1 MEKKS
6 TDGYNVH
13 IGEIIKKEFHERCI
27 NQAKLARVI
36 GCSGGNINKIFGRNS
51 IDTELLLRI
60 SITIGV
66 NLFEPY
72 NKIMRNGAKSLLDN
86 ILSELLSA

>member
-6 TDGYNVH
+6 TDGYNVQ
-13 IGEIIKKEFHERCI
+13 IGEIIKEVVHERCI

-36 GCSGGNINKIFGRNS
+36 GCSGANINKIFGRSS

-60 SITIGV
+60 SLAIGV

-72 NKIMRNGAKSLLDN
+72 NKIFEARRKRTIG
-86 ILSELLSA
+86 

>member
-6 TDGYNVH
+6 TDCYNIQ

-27 NQAKLARVI
+27 NQAKHARVI

-72 NKIMRNGAKSLLDN
+72 NKIYEERRKKS
-86 ILSELLSA
+86 IG

>member
-1 MEKKS
+1 MEKKN
-6 TDGYNVH
+6 TDGYNVQ
-13 IGEIIKKEFHERCI
+13 IGEIIKKEFHEHCI
-27 NQAKLARVI
+27 NQAKFARLI

-60 SITIGV
+60 SLAIGV

-72 NKIMRNGAKSLLDN
+72 NKMFEEKRKKS
-86 ILSELLSA
+86 IG

>member
-6 TDGYNVH
+6 TDGYNVQ
-13 IGEIIKKEFHERCI
+13 IGEIIKEVVHERCI

-36 GCSGGNINKIFGRNS
+36 GCSGANINKIFGRSS
-51 IDTELLLRI
+51 IDTKLLLRI
-60 SITIGV
+60 SLAIGV

-72 NKIMRNGAKSLLDN
+72 NKIFEAKSKKSN
-86 ILSELLSA
+86 G